1 MGAGS
6 VQQMADRVARLMEE
20 RLRIRGRGLAEKLRR
35 ARGRMPRRVQ
45 AEAALLAR
53 AAATAQ
59 DPRLLLRL
67 DHERIAQAYD
77 TCLRHLSSVG
87 RWQRRRALALDLASS
102 IAFRLLVVAGLL
114 FAVLSW
120 RGLLP

>member
-1 MGAGS
+1 MGAVS
-6 VQQMADRVARLMEE
+6 VQQMADRVAGLMED
-20 RLRIRGRGLAEKLRR
+20 RLRIRGRGLAGKLRG

-59 DPRLLLRL
+59 DPRLVLQL
-67 DHERIAQAYD
+67 DHDRIAAAYD
-77 TCLRHLSSVG
+77 TCVRHLSAVG